1 MAITSNGVQNNQ
13 NRSGNLNTTAAKR
26 AYRTS
31 GGTITIRE
39 GETLKG
45 VVSDIHGNVI
55 TISMDD
61 GSSFSGKLPEASQ
74 YSIGQ
79 KAAFQI
85 TSMENGTIYMKAIS
99 HAYLLGMEDT
109 IEQALEEAGLPKSP
123 RNLEIVRSLL
133 ENQQSISRDNIM
145 NSLQLCAK
153 YPSADVNTVI
163 SMKRLGMPMDPTTVA
178 QFDNYRNQSH
188 QLLYRMNTLTD
199 SVNELLADLVNENPA
214 IARYAAKEV
223 LDISLNSL
231 PSLEE
236 FNLAVE
242 NAQNNPENTASDL
255 AKLAETFGRPDPSRP
270 EAANGA
276 GTPVSSYPETGQ
288 PGAADASPDASLTG
302 AAGQGNPA
310 DPLNAVNSSD
320 MPQTN
325 GADPADAANA
335 SQNPLGPEGS
345 PVNDGNAANASAPQ
359 DADSNPD
366 AVSSDRNPNT
376 LHEAG
381 ENGIPHD
388 GEAAGS
394 FTDAGKTTDANMSP
408 FARMRHLFTNI
419 TDRVS
424 SERTASDQKPVFI
437 PEQTGHIVPTQ
448 ERLQLAD
455 LLSRYT
461 NDPKLQLSLQDG
473 TLTAREL
480 LSGIRDILPSL
491 PDKELH
497 ALLTSKT
504 LNNVIKGQF
513 LSGWTISPEGLKEGN
528 SMERLYGK
536 IQEQL
541 TDLTNLSRMFATRT
555 PGESIINTTT
565 DMQQNMEF
573 MKLLGEQFAYMQLPI
588 KLSEQNAHGD
598 LYVMT
603 RKDTLK
609 KSKDNLKV
617 LLHLEMDYLGTL
629 DIHITKDHTNIS
641 AKFFVEKDSARKLL
655 EKNTDLLKDAINEQG
670 YSFTSEFTNKEKDV
684 DIVHD
689 FIEQDSP
696 VPVGNLKR
704 YNFDLRA

>member
-188 QLLYRMNTLTD
+188 QLLYRMNALTD

-255 AKLAETFGRPDPSRP
+255 AKLAETFGRPNPSQP
-270 EAANGA
+270 EAAN
-276 GTPVSSYPETGQ
+276 
-288 PGAADASPDASLTG
+288 ASLTG
-302 AAGQGNPA
+302 AADQGNPA
-310 DPLNAVNSSD
+310 DPLNAANSSD
-320 MPQTN
+320 MSQTN
-325 GADPADAANA
+325 GLNPADAADGT
-335 SQNPLGPEGS
+335 QNPLTPEDS
-345 PVNDGNAANASAPQ
+345 PVNDGNPANAANASAPL
-359 DADSNPD
+359 DADGTPGTVSPDSNPD
-366 AVSSDRNPNT
+366 T
-376 LHEAG
+376 LHETG

-419 TDRVS
+419 TDRAS
-424 SERTASDQKPVFI
+424 SERTASDQKTVFI

-461 NDPKLQLSLQDG
+461 NNPKLQLSLEDG

-497 ALLTSKT
+497 TLLTSKT
-504 LNNVIKGQF
+504 LNTIIKGQF
-513 LSGWTISPEGLKEGN
+513 LSGWTISPEELKEGN

-541 TDLTNLSRMFATRT
+541 TDLTNLSRMFATRP

-670 YSFTSEFTNKEKDV
+670 YSFSSEFNNKEKNV

-696 VPVGNLKR
+696 APVGNLKR